1 MSGTKASFP
10 ISVVAQDHMF
20 FFSFLRLKKKVQPA
34 QTFSQSLANDGV
46 K

>member
-10 ISVVAQDHMF
+10 ISVVAQDHVF
-20 FFSFLRLKKKVQPA
+20 FLFLRLKKKVQPA